1 MKPPRFRL
9 STLILLVIILAL
21 ALTLVIDRWKREQER
36 RQAGAERDRVLAE
49 GRVRGQEGTGVPA
62 SSARAG
68 TLPAADK

>member
-1 MKPPRFRL
+1 MTPPRFRL

-62 SSARAG
+62 SPARAG
-68 TLPAADK
+68 TLPASDK